1 MLAIPFPD
9 FDPVAIAIGPF
20 AIRWYALAYIIGLL
34 IGWRYCLWVAKR
46 PPAVAS
52 PTAIDDFLVW
62 ATLGVVLGGRAGYV
76 LFYKPDFYFHNPS
89 EILQLW
95 HGGMSFHGGA
105 LGVMTALVLFCRQ
118 RGLALLAFSD
128 IVTSAVP
135 IGIFFGRVANFVN
148 GELWGRP
155 TDVPWGVIFPGAPD
169 PVPTPRHPSELYEA
183 GLEGIVLF
191 LILFYFVRFTRAR
204 ERPGLVS
211 GVFLI
216 GYACARIFCEFFREP
231 DAFLGFLWFGATM
244 GQLLSIPV
252 LLLGIYL
259 VWRAHPEK

>member
-1 MLAIPFPD
+1 MPAILFPN
-9 FDPVAIAIGPF
+9 FDPVAISLGPF
-20 AIRWYALAYIIGLL
+20 AIRWYALAYIVGLL
-34 IGWRYCLWVAKR
+34 LGWRYCLWVAKR

-52 PTAIDDFLVW
+52 PAAIDDFLVW

-76 LFYKPDFYFHNPS
+76 LFYKPDFYFHNPA
-89 EILQLW
+89 EILALW

-105 LGVMTALVLFCRQ
+105 LGVTIALLLFCRQ
-118 RGLALLAFSD
+118 RGLSLLAFSD
-128 IVTSAVP
+128 IITSAVP

-155 TDVPWGVIFPGAPD
+155 TDVPWGVIYPEAGPF
-169 PVPTPRHPSELYEA
+169 PRHPSELYEA
-183 GLEGIVLF
+183 SLEGLVLF
-191 LILFYFVRFTRAR
+191 LILFYLVRFTDAR
-204 ERPGLVS
+204 EKPGLVS

-216 GYACARIFCEFFREP
+216 GYACARIFSEFFREP

-252 LLLGIYL
+252 LLLGAWL
-259 VWRAHPEK
+259 VWRAKPEAK

>member
-1 MLAIPFPD
+1 MLAIPFPN

-20 AIRWYALAYIIGLL
+20 AIRWYALAYIVGLL
-34 IGWRYCLWVAKR
+34 LGWRYCLWLARR

-52 PTAIDDFLVW
+52 PAAIDDFLVW
-62 ATLGVVLGGRAGYV
+62 ATLGVVLGGRFGYV
-76 LFYKPDFYFHNPS
+76 LFYKPDFYLQNPS
-89 EILQLW
+89 EVLALW

-105 LGVMTALVLFCRQ
+105 LGVLTALVLFCRQ
-118 RGLALLAFSD
+118 RGLSLLAFSD
-128 IVTSAVP
+128 IITSAVP

-155 TDVPWGVIFPGAPD
+155 TDVAWGVVFPGAG
-169 PVPTPRHPSELYEA
+169 VVPRHPSELYEA
-183 GLEGIVLF
+183 GLEGLVLF
-191 LILFYFVRFTRAR
+191 LILFALVRFTNLR
-204 ERPGLVS
+204 EKPGLVS

-216 GYACARIFCEFFREP
+216 GYGCARIFCEFFREP

-252 LLLGIYL
+252 LLLGL
-259 VWRAHPEK
+259 WLAWRAKPET